1 MKIVSWLINPA
12 ESRAGLKSR
21 FILSPYLSLRSLKC
35 HPAIKTSVFIK
46 FLTFSF
52 LTAFSIVLANQYLA
66 PFSTVDIIL
75 ISPTIYFFTE
85 MMGAVGQGLFYKN
98 ASVPIHRSP
107 LKATSLSRFWGHDWN
122 LWIQDW
128 LRDVTQNIHR
138 GRRGMRMAA
147 VFLLSGFFHEMMC
160 NLPYWI
166 MYRKS
171 YFGTMMG
178 YFVIQAVALWID
190 KKYIKHWPKL
200 WRRVYLWAVVI
211 LPSPLFINVP
221 LLTFLGFR
229 YE

>member
-1 MKIVSWLINPA
+1 MNPSS
-12 ESRAGLKSR
+12 SRANLKFA
-21 FILSPYLSLRSLKC
+21 FIFSPYLSLRSLNC
-35 HPAIKTSVFIK
+35 HHHVETSTVAIKLT
-46 FLTFSF
+46 TFSF

-66 PFSTVDIIL
+66 PLSTIDIII

-85 MMGAVGQGLFYKN
+85 TMGAIGQCLFFKF
-98 ASVPIHRSP
+98 ASFPIHRSP

-138 GRRGMRMAA
+138 GRRSTRMAA
-147 VFLLSGFFHEMMC
+147 VFLLSGFFHELMC